1 MATELEL
8 PRSAPVENPWAQRLR
23 DVLDYCRTNP
33 TLVAGLG
40 LLLILILVGVV
51 GPHVV
56 NPALAQPTSSKPDQP
71 PSPAYPLG
79 TDDSGRDLVAVVV
92 VGLPLTMEIGFVAGA
107 IGLVVG
113 TVLGFAAGYLGGPVD
128 AVLRTFADMLLT
140 VPSLVV
146 LVTIAATLKGNVTVV
161 EEAFV
166 VSILAWMW
174 PLRAIRSQVLS
185 LRDRGYV
192 QIAKLSGMRWDE
204 IILRELIPNLL
215 PYLAAS
221 FVTSTAAAVLAS
233 IGLELVGLGPQSEPT
248 MGMTI
253 YWVLQFN
260 ALIRGLWWWWMT
272 PLVCLALFFIALF
285 LASTGLDQ
293 LANPRAHRG
302 GNR

>member
-1 MATELEL
+1 MATELDL
-8 PRSAPVENPWAQRLR
+8 PGNASAERPWAQRLH
-23 DVLDYCRTNP
+23 DVIDYCRTNP
-33 TLVAGLG
+33 SLVAGLG

-51 GPHVV
+51 GPHIV
-56 NPALAQPTSSKPDQP
+56 NPNLAQPTSVKPDQP

-79 TDDSGRDLVAVVV
+79 SDDSGRDLIAVVV

-113 TVLGFAAGYLGGPVD
+113 TILGFAAGYLGGSVD
-128 AVLRTFADMLLT
+128 AVLRTLADMLLT

-146 LVTIAATLKGNVTVV
+146 LVTIAATLKGNITIV

-204 IILRELIPNLL
+204 IIVRELIPNLL

-233 IGLELVGLGPQSEPT
+233 IGLELVGLGPQSEPD

-260 ALIRGLWWWWMT
+260 ALIRGLWWWWLT